1 MFVKLSYW
9 QTEKGPPVAMEPP
22 SIAYELGIAERGDMW
37 YVEQAIYG
45 LRESPALWSQYRDEE
60 LKGARWKSDLNG
72 EQVVMKWNS

>member
-1 MFVKLSYW
+1 
-9 QTEKGPPVAMEPP
+9 MEPP

-45 LRESPALWSQYRDEE
+45 LRESPALRSQYRDEE